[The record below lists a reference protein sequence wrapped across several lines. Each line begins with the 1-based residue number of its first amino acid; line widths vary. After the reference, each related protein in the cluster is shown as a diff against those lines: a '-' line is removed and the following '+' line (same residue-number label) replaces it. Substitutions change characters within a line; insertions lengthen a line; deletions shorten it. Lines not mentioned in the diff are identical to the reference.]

1 MTETRFSLPEARVL
15 RAGLLGVAVALI
27 ASSFPYA
34 AEAQGTFPQYQQYQQ
49 GQEPQQTPTPTNVVP
64 GLASPGAQPA
74 APNPFVQAWQNGSMT
89 QSGNFWQSFMANRVN
104 AGTML
109 TGTMQDS
116 LSSKNNN
123 VGDVFA
129 IMLDQGYSV
138 QDKVVIPAGSKVLG
152 SVTQVTPAK
161 AMRNGAPGNLSI
173 SIQTIVFPDGRS
185 APIAAFVQI
194 NPNAAANRNT
204 VAGKKGQSLD
214 KSVPLAAY
222 GNSVKGMGYSAVG
235 SMTRM
240 FGVRYSPQR
249 HIHAGAEFSIDKGEP
264 LAIRLTRPLE
274 LSTLSA
280 PTAPNWGATGANPQA
295 PANGA
300 PGWAAPSGGPNFN
313 LGPGPQNASVPGQN
327 EPF

>member
-1 MTETRFSLPEARVL
+1 
-15 RAGLLGVAVALI
+15 LGVAVALI
-27 ASSFPYA
+27 ASSFPY

-49 GQEPQQTPTPTNVVP
+49 GQEPQQTPTPTPTPTNVVP
-64 GLASPGAQPA
+64 GLVGPGAQPGA
-74 APNPFVQAWQNGSMT
+74 ANPFVQAWQNGSMT
-89 QSGNFWQSFMANRVN
+89 QSGNYWQNFMANRIN

-129 IMLDQGYSV
+129 IVLDQGYSV

-185 APIAAFVQI
+185 APIGAFVQI

-222 GNSVKGMGYSAVG
+222 GNSLKGMGYNAVG
-235 SMTRM
+235 GITRM
-240 FGVRYSPQR
+240 FGVRYSAQR
-249 HIHAGAEFSIDKGEP
+249 RIHAGADFSIDKGDQ

-280 PTAPNWGATGANPQA
+280 PTAPNWGATGAHPQA

-313 LGPGPQNASVPGQN
+313 LGPGPQNSASVPGQN